1 MPVNVNQQ
9 TIVFLACII
18 TGIFSGI
25 IFDALSI
32 FAKKLHFGKSAVFL
46 QDILIWC
53 IILAFFF
60 STIYII
66 NGVVLRWYIFIGA
79 LFGGLFYILV
89 LRIYTVKAIVFI
101 INLIS
106 LVICRILG
114 ILAFPLKKAACLFK
128 PLKRYVQNL
137 RKKKDNFV
145 QKTVAKLRRIKILLN
160 KI

>member
-9 TIVFLACII
+9 TLVFLACII

-25 IFDALSI
+25 IFDMLSI
-32 FAKKLHFGKSAVFL
+32 TAKKLHFGKSAVFL

-60 STIYII
+60 SIIYII

-89 LRIYTVKAIVFI
+89 LRIYTVKTITFV
-101 INLIS
+101 INLIGAAF
-106 LVICRILG
+106 CRIVR
-114 ILAFPLKKAACLFK
+114 ILAFPLKKIARLFK
-128 PLKRYVQNL
+128 PLKKYVQNL